1 MKTLALILMI
11 YRIRTHQSARKYFV
25 KIVQSFIKVMKDYVK
40 ITKQIQK
47 AFNLFYTN

>member
-1 MKTLALILMI
+1 MI

-47 AFNLFYTN
+47 ACNLFYIN